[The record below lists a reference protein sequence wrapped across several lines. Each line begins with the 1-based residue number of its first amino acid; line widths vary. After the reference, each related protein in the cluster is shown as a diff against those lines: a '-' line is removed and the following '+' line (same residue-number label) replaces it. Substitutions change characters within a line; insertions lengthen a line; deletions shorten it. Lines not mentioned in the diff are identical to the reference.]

1 MNIGFEQW
9 WRIVRVV
16 DLKGTDKCKYP
27 FLLEDKCYAYG
38 LHMEHVSTKRVVFCW
53 EKVCDWGKYT
63 TWDPFSTSTLVSVK
77 ETINGLSV
85 TTKNSVFYFEKIDSP
100 VLPDG
105 SELLNEKP
113 EETMPVEP
121 TMYGKLLLLRAKQS
135 KLARFD
141 TVEDIE
147 ALTQEHRRRIIYGDF
162 PIVDYIND
170 NYDSE
175 ACIKDISNWLASRA
189 AAFRKQKDREDEE
202 DLYRSFFNYT
212 LQMLCKG
219 NVFSAGIDDL
229 VKMAEVLQEDPDIYV
244 GTFENCMKE
253 TKYKDMIL
261 DVQDWIDTE
270 LDVPRDFEKFAL
282 AAVAAFLGA
291 LLDPISTKNKE

>member
-1 MNIGFEQW
+1 MNVDFEQW
-9 WRIVRVV
+9 WRIVRIV
-16 DLKGTDKCKYP
+16 DSKGTDKCKYP

-53 EKVCDWGKYT
+53 EKVYDWGKYT

-77 ETINGLSV
+77 ETANGLEV
-85 TTKNSVFYFEKIDSP
+85 ITKNSVFYFERIDAP
-100 VLPDG
+100 TLPDEI
-105 SELLNEKP
+105 ELLK
-113 EETMPVEP
+113 ETLQETVEVEP
-121 TMYGKLLLLRAKQS
+121 TMFGRLLLLRAKQR
-135 KLARFD
+135 KVARFD
-141 TVEDIE
+141 TINDIKVSVQD
-147 ALTQEHRRRIIYGDF
+147 ARRRNINGDF
-162 PIVDYIND
+162 SIVDYIND

-189 AAFRKQKDREDEE
+189 AAFRKEKDRDEE
-202 DLYRSFFNYT
+202 KELYCTFFNYT

-219 NVFSAGIDDL
+219 DVMSAGIDDL

-291 LLDPISTKNKE
+291 LPDPVSAKK